1 VDPISMRRKTRRV
14 QGQILPFDLPYGG
27 RFSFGEQPGDPIT
40 IQETLLS
47 AKTTCDLVSKL
58 ND

>member
-1 VDPISMRRKTRRV
+1 MRRKTRRV

-47 AKTTCDLVSKL
+47 AKTTYGLVSKL